1 MPMTFALMHNVVPR
15 GSAMLDWD
23 NLRVFLELTRSER
36 LVDAAK
42 KLGIDHSTVSRRMRR
57 FEQQVGTELFD
68 RSNQGYALT
77 PEGHRLL
84 AYAEK
89 VESTVYAATE
99 ELSGQNRLLSG
110 QVRLGATEAFGTFVL
125 APHLAHFCRRH
136 PHITVDLLPM
146 PRFVNLSKREADLV
160 VTLERPATGNYVVA
174 KLADYVLKLYASPAY
189 LAGHAPIRERADL
202 ARHPL
207 IGYVDDLIFSHK
219 LRYEENVA
227 PDAFR
232 CLRSTSVIAQ
242 YTAARTGQALAI
254 LPCFLAQQSD
264 DLVPVLEDEVEIRR
278 SFWLVAAAEHRHVA
292 RVSALWSYLRE
303 AIEPNRPFLMG
314 TSREQHWLR

>member
-1 MPMTFALMHNVVPR
+1 
-15 GSAMLDWD
+15 MLDWD
-23 NLRVFLELTRSER
+23 NLRIFLELTRSER

-57 FEQQVGTELFD
+57 FEQQVGTDLFE
-68 RSNQGYALT
+68 RNNQGYVLT

-125 APHLAHFCRRH
+125 APHIAHFCQRH

-160 VTLERPATGNYVVA
+160 VTLERPTTGNYVVT
-174 KLADYVLKLYASPAY
+174 KLSDYVLKLYATPAY
-189 LAGHAPIRERADL
+189 LAAHPPIRDKQDL
-202 ARHPL
+202 TRHPL
-207 IGYVDDLIFSHK
+207 IGYVDDLIFSPK
-219 LRYEENVA
+219 LRYEENIA
-227 PDAFR
+227 PGAFR
-232 CLRSTSVIAQ
+232 CFRSTSVIAQ
-242 YTAARTGQALAI
+242 YTAARNGQALAI
-254 LPCFLAQQSD
+254 LPCFLAQQSN
-264 DLVPVLEDEVEIRR
+264 DLVPVLDDQVHILR
-278 SFWLVAAAEHRHVA
+278 SFWLVAASEHRHVA

-303 AIEPNRPFLMG
+303 AIEPNRAFLMG
-314 TSREQHWLR
+314 ASREMHWLE